1 MTPLPYCAAATPLAS
16 CALLPRRPP
25 RPSRPPAAL
34 RRRLPRTI
42 QPPSTSAR
50 HGPLSPPAA
59 GCWLL
64 RPAPPKLANLPVAC
78 GRLPL
83 PQTSRPTPPPA
94 AGFLT
99 GSFPTLDATA
109 GFARRGLRAS
119 HASLCP
125 IIDPRGRARLR
136 SSDRSPSSPR
146 AGQARSWS
154 TTVDG
159 ARGQRSNPSPHRRAT
174 ERASAPCSPAAVD
187 TCACAAVQG
196 GRRSE
201 PGASERI
208 ELGAE
213 RAPYPSHITSLL
225 DSTRPDL
232 TRLDSTHC
240 RAAHTQRA
248 QRPQHERARRGER
261 SELSDLAEASRTPVA
276 CGLGWPRV
284 TAG

>member
-1 MTPLPYCAAATPLAS
+1 MRLAAPQASAALSTARCFAPQASADNSTAFDLGSPRAPLTARCGLLAS
-16 CALLPRRPP
+16 SARPTEACQP
-25 RPSRPPAAL
+25 PCRVRQASSAADISAHPAAC
-34 RRRLPRTI
+34 
-42 QPPSTSAR
+42 
-50 HGPLSPPAA
+50 
-59 GCWLL
+59 CWLL
-64 RPAPPKLANLPVAC
+64 DRLLP
-78 GRLPL
+78 
-83 PQTSRPTPPPA
+83 
-94 AGFLT
+94 
-99 GSFPTLDATA
+99 D
-109 GFARRGLRAS
+109 ARRHR
-119 HASLCP
+119 
-125 IIDPRGRARLR
+125 RLR
-136 SSDRSPSSPR
+136 SARASRVARFAVPHHRSAR
-146 AGQARSWS
+146 AGWAPVLRPEPILSSCWS